1 MSTIGEADDTQ
12 MAINNL
18 SPDGKTVAVQ
28 RLVNGN
34 PDVWLIDV
42 ERGVPRRLTVAQ
54 GFDGAAVFSPDGRRI
69 AYMSDAAAD
78 VFDTLYERAADGTGD
93 GSLLFKFGVIANH
106 YPLDWSRDGR
116 FILYEHESPETQSD
130 LWALPLTGSRQP
142 IEIARTSFVETDGRF
157 SPDGRWTA
165 YSSNEAGPSSHLCST
180 LPRPGTEPAGV
191 VRRNC
196 SDAAV
201 AA

>member
-1 MSTIGEADDTQ
+1 MSTVGEADDTQ

-54 GFDGAAVFSPDGRRI
+54 GFDGAVVFSPDGRRI

-78 VFDTLYERAADGTGD
+78 VFDTLYERAADVLATARSCSSSALSPITTPRTGR
-93 GSLLFKFGVIANH
+93 GMVNSSST
-106 YPLDWSRDGR
+106 SR
-116 FILYEHESPETQSD
+116 SPETQSD

-142 IEIARTSFVETDGRF
+142 IEIRENPVRRDGWAVLAGRTVDRVL
-157 SPDGRWTA
+157 
-165 YSSNEAGPSSHLCST
+165 SNEAGPPQIFCST

-191 VRRNC
+191 VRRW